1 MKIRISILTLSLIFG
16 LFTMS
21 AVAQTAQ
28 SDYEIQKTFKEQY
41 SDFQQKLDVVN
52 APDSVQTLIKS
63 IKEFD
68 KQYSDHAELLNKVLY
83 PETYSQ
89 QMEELKKSSVVV
101 MNRLKTIQKQTSK
114 LDTLQKQLASYESN
128 LQQLNRR
135 TDSLQ
140 KEMQESIQSEKQL
153 SGMVRQYRQSLEK
166 RDELILA
173 FIDSMVV
180 AYQEM
185 DLQALQDLE
194 NIDKK
199 SRIESDGDAL
209 KMIRDISAE
218 NLNILEQNSEKLRLQ
233 DYMRMAEVQRQFEKM
248 WTRLG
253 TKIQEVYEGDK
264 AEKLAEQ
271 VDQNI
276 GDWGKKL
283 KSQAFAALKDTL
295 DENNVEVS
303 AFQSSDEFFAS
314 LNNYLDSKIKQSRE
328 GASDALH
335 SDFQNFKKFWN
346 QIEVRW
352 SSNFVDAGIVNN
364 EQMATLNQ
372 KVDTW
377 GQQVQPG
384 SSNLLVYLL
393 GGSVLLL
400 VALGVMLIREKKGK
414 KG

>member
-1 MKIRISILTLSLIFG
+1 MNIRISILTVLFG
-16 LFTMS
+16 LCS
-21 AVAQTAQ
+21 LGAAAQTAQ
-28 SDYEIQKTFKEQY
+28 SDYEIQKSFKQQY

-52 APDSVQTLIKS
+52 SPDSMQVLIDS
-63 IKEFD
+63 IKKFD
-68 KQYSDHAELLNKVLY
+68 RQYENHAELLNKALY

-89 QMEELKKSSVVV
+89 RMENLKKSSVVV
-101 MNRLKTIQKQTSK
+101 LNRLQTIQKQTQR
-114 LDTLQKQLASYESN
+114 LDTLQKQLAGYENN
-128 LQQLNRR
+128 LQDLNRR

-140 KEMQESIQSEKQL
+140 KEMRESIQSEKQL
-153 SGMVRQYRQSLEK
+153 SSMVRQYRESLEK

-180 AYQEM
+180 AYQQM
-185 DLQALQDLE
+185 DLRSLQDLE

-233 DYMRMAEVQRQFEKM
+233 DYMRMAEVQDQFEKM

-253 TKIQEVYEGDK
+253 TKIKEVYEGEN
-264 AEKLAEQ
+264 AEELARQ
-271 VDQNI
+271 VDKNI
-276 GDWGKKL
+276 GAWGEKL
-283 KSQAFAALKDTL
+283 KSQTFAALKDTL
-295 DENNVEVS
+295 GENNIELS
-303 AFQSSDEFFAS
+303 EFKSSEEFFTS
-314 LNNYLDSKIKQSRE
+314 LETYLDSKIEKSRE
-328 GASDALH
+328 GGSDTLYT
-335 SDFQNFKKFWN
+335 DFQNFQKFWN
-346 QIEVRW
+346 QVEVRW
-352 SSNFVDAGIVNN
+352 SSNFVDAGIVSSD
-364 EQMATLNQ
+364 QMATLNR

-400 VALGVMLIREKKGK
+400 VALGVLLFREKKGK